1 MSDQRIIDVEFVVIT
16 SAPKRHKRL
25 PKVIRS
31 AWRPLAGS
39 LATLIAILAI
49 QAWSIP
55 SWLTWQFVV
64 FEVVVCSVLLVVLLA
79 VRDINR
85 RRNYAQKRLN
95 FRRQFTTSGNK
106 YAHRRT
112 MR

>member
-1 MSDQRIIDVEFVVIT
+1 MSDQSIIDVEFVVV
-16 SAPKRHKRL
+16 SAPKCYTRL
-25 PKVIRS
+25 PKVIKR
-31 AWRPLAGS
+31 AWQPLAGS

-55 SWLTWQFVV
+55 SWLTWQFVT
-64 FEVVVCSVLLVVLLA
+64 FEAVVCSVLLVVLLA
-79 VRDINR
+79 IRDINR

-95 FRRQFTTSGNK
+95 FRRQFTSGN
-106 YAHRRT
+106 YNNRRT

>member
-1 MSDQRIIDVEFVVIT
+1 MSEQQIIDAEFVVI
-16 SAPKRHKRL
+16 SAPKRCTRIL
-25 PKVIRS
+25 KVIRS
-31 AWRPLAGS
+31 AWQPFTGS
-39 LATLIAILAI
+39 LATLITTLAI

-55 SWLTWQFVV
+55 SWLTWQFVA

-79 VRDINR
+79 IRDINR

-95 FRRQFTTSGNK
+95 FRRQFTSGN
-106 YAHRRT
+106 YNNRRT